1 MYIKYKDFTGQL
13 NEGEVLLMSHDEFV
27 QGGKDIT
34 GVPTAVT
41 PDGEEPINEEIAD
54 IGELL

>member
-1 MYIKYKDFTGQL
+1 MYIKCKDYKGQL
-13 NEGEVLLMSHDEFV
+13 NEGEILLMSHDEFV

-41 PDGEEPINEEIAD
+41 PDGEEPKEEITD
-54 IGELL
+54 IGEVL

>member
-1 MYIKYKDFTGQL
+1 MYIKYKDYKGQL

-27 QGGKDIT
+27 QGGKDIM

-41 PDGEEPINEEIAD
+41 PDGEEPINMEEMEMI
-54 IGELL
+54 

>member
-1 MYIKYKDFTGQL
+1 MYIKCKDYKGQL
-13 NEGEVLLMSHDEFV
+13 NEGEILLMSHDEFV

-41 PDGEEPINEEIAD
+41 PDGEEPKEEITD

>member
-1 MYIKYKDFTGQL
+1 MYIKYKDYKGQL

-27 QGGKDIT
+27 QGGKDIK

-41 PDGEEPINEEIAD
+41 PDGEEPKDMEEFD
-54 IGELL
+54 FL